1 MFVDCDACV
10 VRGTACAGCVISVV
24 LGAPPAGVELEPE
37 ERRALRVLAAAGMVP
52 ELRLV
57 IGRPGEPPGGGA
69 GRPVRAARRRRPA
82 A

>member
-1 MFVDCDACV
+1 MLVDCDACM
-10 VRGTACAGCVISVV
+10 VRGTACSGCLISVV
-24 LGAPPAGVELEPE
+24 LDTPPTGVELDPE

-57 IGRPGEPPGGGA
+57 LGVRGEPPGGGA
-69 GRPVRAARRRRPA
+69 RRPVRAARRRRPA